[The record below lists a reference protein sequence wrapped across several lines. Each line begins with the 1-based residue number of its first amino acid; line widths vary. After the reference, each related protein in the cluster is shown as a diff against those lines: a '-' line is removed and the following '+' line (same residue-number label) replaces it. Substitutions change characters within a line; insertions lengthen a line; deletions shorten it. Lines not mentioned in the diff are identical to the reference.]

1 MKTTVIVNDLA
12 ELKAVAQHFGM
23 DVKASSLS
31 VSFPLPFEINDLF
44 VENQDLT
51 FEQFKEKYLK

>member
-12 ELKAVAQHFGM
+12 ELKAVAQHFGIE
-23 DVKASSLS
+23 VKASSLS
-31 VSFPLPFEINDLF
+31 VSFPCPFEIHDLMI
-44 VENQDLT
+44 ENEELT